1 MHMTRNIKKRRVY
14 DLNKACNL
22 VSYYLTE
29 ALIVLRKKRTCVFD
43 SISLE
48 IILAYN
54 AFQIPI

>member
-29 ALIVLRKKRTCVFD
+29 ALIVLRKKKGRVF
-43 SISLE
+43 LT
-48 IILAYN
+48 L
-54 AFQIPI
+54 FLWKLF

>member
-29 ALIVLRKKRTCVFD
+29 TLIVLRKKKDVCF
-43 SISLE
+43 
-48 IILAYN
+48 
-54 AFQIPI
+54 